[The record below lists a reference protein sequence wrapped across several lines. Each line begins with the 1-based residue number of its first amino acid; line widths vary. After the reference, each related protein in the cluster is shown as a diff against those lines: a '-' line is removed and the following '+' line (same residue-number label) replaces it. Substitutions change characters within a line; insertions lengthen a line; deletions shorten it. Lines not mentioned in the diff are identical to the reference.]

1 MPLDLK
7 AVQLYEKVPGTDQ
20 TRLVKTNPYVRLGR
34 KDHPPIYVQ
43 GGQVYGEGG
52 GPIEPLPDWFDGE
65 MARLSPKVRDE
76 IGWREGTAATL
87 TADDGKVTV
96 TVAGFKPVTMWT
108 CPADGCGQTMPARKK
123 GFHVAAH
130 RKADRAKGA

>member
-7 AVQLYEKVPGTDQ
+7 AVHLYEKVPGTDQ

-34 KDHPPIYVQ
+34 KDHPPIFVQ

-52 GPIEPLPDWFDGE
+52 GPIEPIPDWFAGE

-76 IGWREGTAATL
+76 IGWRTVSPGG
-87 TADDGKVTV
+87 ADHLLQAPPPPG
-96 TVAGFKPVTMWT
+96 KPVNQWT
-108 CPADGCGQTMPARKK
+108 CPAEGCGQTMLARKK

-130 RKADRAKGA
+130 RKADRLKGA

>member
-7 AVQLYEKVPGTDQ
+7 AVHLYEKVPGTDQ

-52 GPIEPLPDWFDGE
+52 GPIEPIPDWFDAE

-76 IGWREGTAATL
+76 IGWLGSVAA
-87 TADDGKVTV
+87 AAARDPD
-96 TVAGFKPVTMWT
+96 VAPEPAVQKPMKQWT
-108 CPADGCGQTMPARKK
+108 CPAEGCGQTMPARKK

>member
-7 AVQLYEKVPGTDQ
+7 AVHLYEKVPGTDQ

-43 GGQVYGEGG
+43 GGRVYGEGG
-52 GPIEPLPDWFDGE
+52 GAIEPLPDWFDGE

-76 IGWREGTAATL
+76 IGWRGL
-87 TADDGKVTV
+87 TDPPPGPGVNPP
-96 TVAGFKPVTMWT
+96 TVAPVKQWI
-108 CPADGCGQTMPARKK
+108 CPAEGCGQTMPARKK

>member
-7 AVQLYEKVPGTDQ
+7 AVHLYEKVPGTDQ

-52 GPIEPLPDWFDGE
+52 GPIEPIPDWFGPE
-65 MARLSPKVRDE
+65 MERLSPKVRDE
-76 IGWREGTAATL
+76 IGWRGQLAPDLPVPRHPPLAPAAK
-87 TADDGKVTV
+87 AW
-96 TVAGFKPVTMWT
+96 A
-108 CPADGCGQTMPARKK
+108 CPECNEPIPLKRK
-123 GFHVAAH
+123 GLHVAAH
-130 RKADRAKGA
+130 RKADRLKGA

>member
-7 AVQLYEKVPGTDQ
+7 AVHLYEKVPGTDQ

-52 GPIEPLPDWFDGE
+52 GPIEPIPDWFAGE

-76 IGWREGTAATL
+76 IGWRGTIGMAPGPSVAAEL
-87 TADDGKVTV
+87 VV
-96 TVAGFKPVTMWT
+96 PKPVNQWT

-123 GFHVAAH
+123 GLHVAAH
-130 RKADRAKGA
+130 RKAERAKGA